1 MKKLLSILLVLA
13 MVLAI
18 SVGCSPK
25 ETNQPKE
32 VEQPKETEQSKE
44 ENKEET
50 PVSGD
55 GVKTGLAVIS
65 SIGKSKDA
73 AADAEGNAQVD
84 SVVVA
89 VMVDKDGKIVK
100 AKIDT
105 AQTKIGFNNEG
116 KVTTD
121 LATVYKAKQELG
133 KEYGMHKAS
142 QIGKEWNEQANAFA
156 EYIVGKTVEEIKGF
170 KLDEETH
177 LTDED
182 ILASVTMKVGGYI
195 EAIEKAVANA
205 QDLGAKA
212 SDSLGLGVETTID
225 KSKDATAEAAGV
237 AQAYTHYVATTFD
250 ADGKITSCVIDASQS
265 NVNFDANGKITSD
278 LAAPLKTKVELGD
291 GYGMKKN
298 SKIEKEWHE
307 QADAFSKYVVG
318 KTVEEVKGIAIDEAT
333 KPTDADLTASVTVSI
348 GSFQSMIEKAKSNA
362 K

>member
-25 ETNQPKE
+25 EAEQPKE
-32 VEQPKETEQSKE
+32 VEQPKENEQP
-44 ENKEET
+44 KEET

-55 GVKTGLAVIS
+55 GVKTGMAVIS
-65 SIGKSKDA
+65 SLEKSKDA
-73 AADAEGNAQVD
+73 AADAEGTAQVD

-116 KVTTD
+116 KITTD
-121 LATVYKAKQELG
+121 LATVFKSKQDLG
-133 KEYGMHKAS
+133 TEYGMHKAS
-142 QIGKEWNEQANAFA
+142 SIGKEWNEQANAFA

-170 KLDEETH
+170 KLDDETH

-212 SDSLGLGVETTID
+212 TDSLGLGVETTID
-225 KSKDATAEAAGV
+225 KSKDATADAAGL

-250 ADGKITSCVIDASQS
+250 ADGKITSCIIDASQS
-265 NVNFDANGKITSD
+265 NVNFDATGKITTD
-278 LAAPLKTKVELGD
+278 LAAPLKTKLELGAD
-291 GYGMKKN
+291 YGMRKN
-298 SKIEKEWHE
+298 SKIDKEWNE
-307 QADAFSKYVVG
+307 QADAFAKYVVG